1 MTTENNKKNYS
12 RDKARKM
19 VKQLIPNLPRNIIV
33 HHLDLNPLNNSR
45 DNLSLM
51 LSGNH
56 IRLHALISGHWGREI
71 DTIRLLDRL
80 ESWLVIYNN
89 Y

>member
-51 LSGNH
+51 LSGNF
-56 IRLHALISGHWGREI
+56 
-71 DTIRLLDRL
+71 
-80 ESWLVIYNN
+80 
-89 Y
+89 